1 VKRYIVGKNT
11 PRVQPDP
18 SGLTAEQRELKK
30 EMHSNSLRALDWK
43 RANYSKSKR
52 KSASDRKKRK
62 KARKQQLEKYSKQLE
77 DNLPKSEAW
86 FRNLYL
92 KEEIHRNHANPFFK
106 DKFNV
111 AINNKYIPDV
121 SNRGY
126 RYIIEVD
133 GSWHDQPDVILR
145 DIKKDYYFKKRGY
158 LVLRVKD
165 NDTESYKTAIE
176 QLRAWIIEMDKT
188 IRWNTE

>member
-1 VKRYIVGKNT
+1 MKRYIVDKNT
-11 PRVQPDP
+11 SRVQPDP

-52 KSASDRKKRK
+52 KVASDRNKRK

-86 FRNLYL
+86 FRELYL
-92 KEEIHRNHANPFFK
+92 KEVFERKHTNPFFK
-106 DKFNV
+106 DRFNV
-111 AINNKYIPDV
+111 AINNRYIPDV

-126 RYIIEVD
+126 RYIIEID
-133 GSWHDQPDVILR
+133 GSWHDRADVIMQ
-145 DIKKDYYFKKRGY
+145 DIKKDHYFKKRGY
-158 LVLRVKD
+158 LVIRIKD
-165 NDTESYKTAIE
+165 KDLESYKAGME
-176 QLRAWIIEMDKT
+176 QLRAHIIEMEKT
-188 IRWNTE
+188 ISWKT